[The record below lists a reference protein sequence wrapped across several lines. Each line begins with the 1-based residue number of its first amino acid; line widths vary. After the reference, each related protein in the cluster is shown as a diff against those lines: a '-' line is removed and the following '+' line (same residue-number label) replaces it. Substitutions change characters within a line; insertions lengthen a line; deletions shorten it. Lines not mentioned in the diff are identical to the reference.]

1 MNKFVVLSLA
11 YVALLAGCSLNNRF
25 FAWGT
30 KSESSCGFIFHDSI
44 PHDKLYVP
52 RNLED
57 FLDIYSRAKSQKSG
71 EYEYKLVETLSQY
84 YNKTST
90 TVPIESCNDKWC
102 KIYYPCGDTEYYVKK
117 DEIEQLWPNGQKT
130 WGSK

>member
-30 KSESSCGFIFHDSI
+30 KSESSCGFIFHDYI

-90 TVPIESCNDKWC
+90 TVPIESCDDKWC

-130 WGSK
+130 WRSK

>member
-1 MNKFVVLSLA
+1 MDIELPAVLFFMTIYLMINFT
-11 YVALLAGCSLNNRF
+11 YRGALR
-25 FAWGT
+25 
-30 KSESSCGFIFHDSI
+30 I
-44 PHDKLYVP
+44 
-52 RNLED
+52 

-90 TVPIESCNDKWC
+90 TVPIESCDDKWC